1 MKKIIAVAGTFI
13 ILGAML
19 PLLLIFAIAGSSSSG
34 LSTTSGAA
42 VNLGPV
48 TNLGVVKPPT
58 VIFAIDNQAAAA
70 SSCHLSPAYLLAQQY
85 YESGYNPMALSP
97 AGAVGLSQFE
107 SATFAS
113 YAQPIPPGGANPP
126 SRKNPIDSAYAEARM
141 LCADGVTT
149 NPMGAFITYNCGST
163 SLVCQIAS
171 SSYATGIIGL
181 AKKLTGA
188 QE

>member
-1 MKKIIAVAGTFI
+1 MI

-19 PLLLIFAIAGSSSSG
+19 PLLLIFAIAGSSSGISKT
-34 LSTTSGAA
+34 SSSGAMY
-42 VNLGPV
+42 NLGPV

-58 VIFAIDNQAAAA
+58 AIVTIDNQAAAA
-70 SSCHLSPAYLLAQQY
+70 SPCNLSPAYLIAQQH
-85 YESGYNPMALSP
+85 YESGYNTTVVSS

-126 SRKNPIDSAYAEARM
+126 SRRNPIDSAYAEARM

-163 SLVCQIAS
+163 TLICQMAS
-171 SSYATGIIGL
+171 SSYATEIIGL

-188 QE
+188 